1 MSGAG
6 IGEQHRIGQVLRQPV
21 GVAHCNHFVLNTV
34 HHKRWLV
41 DTLQVRK
48 ALAPGL
54 LPFTKR
60 GQLGSCDLRS
70 RRRVSILRM
79 QQKLVEE
86 CLPSCLACRGRSE
99 EDLLQNCIA
108 LEVGVKR

>member
-1 MSGAG
+1 MNTVDDKRRLMDVLQ
-6 IGEQHRIGQVLRQPV
+6 IGERR
-21 GVAHCNHFVLNTV
+21 T
-34 HHKRWLV
+34 
-41 DTLQVRK
+41 T
-48 ALAPGL
+48 GL